1 MSIQCGWLRRSYWT
15 AIVIHIIGSDE
26 HIAMLSSTV
35 IINSQIGYKVDI
47 DDSSVYMIGKNHAN
61 VIITPYYARW
71 NPSYPVEV
79 LWGKGFAVYR
89 LDCNG
94 NRKGTESSD
103 FGLAIANYMSEHY

>member
-1 MSIQCGWLRRSYWT
+1 MLKKILSMLIVLE
-15 AIVIHIIGSDE
+15 AIIVPIAGSRTE
-26 HIAMLSSTV
+26 ATV
-35 IINSQIGYKVDI
+35 VMVNSQIGYKVDI

-89 LDCNG
+89 LDRNG